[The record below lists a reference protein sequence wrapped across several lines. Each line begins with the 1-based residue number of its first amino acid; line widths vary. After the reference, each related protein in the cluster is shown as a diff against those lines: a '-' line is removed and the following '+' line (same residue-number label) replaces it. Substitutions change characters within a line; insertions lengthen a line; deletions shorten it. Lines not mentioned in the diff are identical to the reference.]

1 MRARRLA
8 SFVLDL
14 LFTVAPWLSLLGL
27 VVAPTN
33 GGMAGIGLA
42 VGLAGLCGLAS
53 LVVLVL
59 QAILF
64 LLRGRTLGMACVG
77 LVAVAGSRAL
87 ALFLGVLVLVLPLGA
102 LALLSSAMN
111 GETQRLLGVA
121 VPFGAIG
128 LELAFALAPGARTVT
143 DRIAGIRWERAAPVS
158 PRSGGAFVVDGLVLA
173 MLGAPVI
180 LVFDWDDA
188 AGPVVASA
196 IVAALFLLLE
206 VVVLAATRSTLGM
219 RALAR
224 TPA

>member
-14 LFTVAPWLSLLGL
+14 LFAVAPWLSLLGL

-33 GGMAGIGLA
+33 GGVAGIGLA
-42 VGLAGLCGLAS
+42 VGLAGLCGLAT
-53 LVVLVL
+53 LVMLVL

-77 LVAVAGSRAL
+77 LVAVAGSRLL
-87 ALFLGVLVLVLPLGA
+87 ALLLGATVLVVPIGA
-102 LALLSSAMN
+102 LALLSSGMN

-121 VPFGAIG
+121 VPLGTLG
-128 LELAFALAPGARTVT
+128 LELSFALAPGARTLT
-143 DRIAGIRWERAAPVS
+143 DRIAGIRWGRALPVG
-158 PRSGGAFVVDGLVLA
+158 PRSGGAFVVDALVLA
-173 MLGAPVI
+173 TLGAPTV

-196 IVAALFLLLE
+196 VVAGLFLMLE
-206 VVVLAATRSTLGM
+206 VVVLAATRATVGM

-224 TPA
+224 TAG